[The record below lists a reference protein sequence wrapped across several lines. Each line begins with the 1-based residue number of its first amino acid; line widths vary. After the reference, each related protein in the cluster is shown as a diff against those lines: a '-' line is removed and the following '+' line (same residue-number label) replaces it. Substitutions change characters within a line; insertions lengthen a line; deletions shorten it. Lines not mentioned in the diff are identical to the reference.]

1 MSIFA
6 TPPAGITKPHVHHMR
21 LLHSLAHLGPFG
33 VFAVAALDSSVIPLP
48 VPGATDLMV
57 LWLASRS
64 VNIWVLLL
72 CAVTGSLL
80 GGYTS
85 WRIGR
90 KGGQIALRR
99 YVPERLLKPMCN
111 WIEHHSILS
120 VAVFP
125 MLPPPIPLTPFV
137 LASGA
142 LGVSSRRFLVVFGL
156 ARTLRYSL
164 VAWIGVTYGR
174 HVVRMWNATLDQWS
188 STILWMFAAI
198 VAVAIGAGLWRRY
211 ARGRSRIL
219 ETPLVEAGFSQTD

>member
-6 TPPAGITKPHVHHMR
+6 PPAGVTRPNVHHAS
-21 LLHSLAHLGPFG
+21 LLHSFAHLGPFG
-33 VFAVAALDSSVIPLP
+33 VFAVAVLDSSVIPLP

-64 VNIWVLLL
+64 VKIWVLLL
-72 CAVTGSLL
+72 CAVPGSVL

-90 KGGQIALRR
+90 KGGQMALRR
-99 YVPERLLKPMCN
+99 YVPERLLEPVCKWM
-111 WIEHHSILS
+111 EQHSILS
-120 VAVFP
+120 VAIFP

-142 LGVSSRRFLVVFGL
+142 LGVSRRRFLVVFGVM
-156 ARTLRYSL
+156 RTLRYAL
-164 VAWIGVTYGR
+164 VAWIGATYGR
-174 HVVRMWNATLDQWS
+174 HVVRMWNATLHRWS

-198 VAVAIGAGLWRRY
+198 VAVAIGTGLWRRY
-211 ARGRSRIL
+211 ARSRSRIL
-219 ETPLVEAGFSQTD
+219 ETPLVEAGLSQTD